1 MSKLSRYALVTIA
14 TILIVAGLRAASGF
28 LVPLVFG
35 VVIALTLAPFVRR
48 LERLMPRLIASA
60 IVVLTVVGGLGVF
73 AYSMSDEA
81 AVAIENLPAAART
94 LRQTLRSMV
103 RGGEGTLSQLQR
115 AAKELEQTASENT
128 DRPTTPRGVTPVQVV
143 EPPVD
148 FNNFVWF
155 GSQGV
160 MAVLGSMALIAFL
173 VYFLLASGDLFKRK
187 LVRLSGERLS
197 QRRVTVQVID
207 QIGERV
213 GKAMLHLVFAGIL
226 VGVAT
231 WTFLWWFGVSYPV
244 LWAVAAG
251 VFNCVPYLGPAVV
264 AAGLFLAS
272 LMQFNDV
279 ATALMVSGSSL
290 VVTTIEGSL
299 FTPIVFG
306 RTVSL
311 NPVAV
316 FVSFMF
322 WGWVWGLPG
331 MFLALPLL
339 TILKTIAE
347 SVEDLAT
354 VTELLSDT

>member
-1 MSKLSRYALVTIA
+1 MNRLQRYAVLAIA
-14 TILIVAGLRAASGF
+14 TILVVAALRAAAGF

-35 VVIALTLAPFVRR
+35 VVLALTFAPIVRR
-48 LERLMPRLIASA
+48 LERLLPRWIASA
-60 IVVLTVVGGLGVF
+60 IVVTMVVGGVGVF
-73 AYSMSDEA
+73 AWSLSDEA
-81 AVAIENLPAAART
+81 SIAVAKLPQATRT
-94 LRQTLRSMV
+94 LRQTLRGLI
-103 RGGEGTLSQLQR
+103 RGGEGTIAQLQR
-115 AAKELEQTASENT
+115 AATELQRTASENT
-128 DRPTTPRGVTPVQVV
+128 DRPQTPTGVTPVQVV

-160 MAVLGSMALIAFL
+160 LTFLGALALIAFL

-207 QIGERV
+207 QIGNRV
-213 GKAMLHLVFAGIL
+213 SQAMLHLVLASVL
-226 VGVAT
+226 VGVCT
-231 WTFLWWFGVSYPV
+231 WALLWWYGVNYPV
-244 LWAVAAG
+244 LWGVAAG
-251 VFNCVPYLGPAVV
+251 LMNCIPYLGPAVV

-272 LMQFNDV
+272 LVQFGDV
-279 ATALMVSGSSL
+279 ATATLVSGISL
-290 VVTTIEGSL
+290 VITTIEGSL
-299 FTPIVFG
+299 FTPVVFG
-306 RTVSL
+306 RSVSL

-322 WGWVWGLPG
+322 WGWLWGVPG

-339 TILKTIAE
+339 TIIKTIAE

-354 VTELLSDT
+354 VAELLSD

>member
-1 MSKLSRYALVTIA
+1 MTKLQRYAVISIA
-14 TILIVAGLRAASGF
+14 TILIVAALRAAAGF

-35 VVIALTLAPFVRR
+35 IVLALTFAPIVRRLQRAIPRWIASALVVVIAVATL
-48 LERLMPRLIASA
+48 
-60 IVVLTVVGGLGVF
+60 GGF

-81 AVAIENLPAAART
+81 SLAVQGLPEAAST
-94 LRQTLRSMV
+94 LRQTLRELV
-103 RGGEGTLSQLQR
+103 RGGESTLSQLQR
-115 AAKELEQTASENT
+115 AAKELQRTATENT
-128 DRPTTPRGVTPVQVV
+128 DRPTTPSGVTPVQVV

-148 FNNFVWF
+148 LNNFVWF

-160 MAVLGSMALIAFL
+160 LSFLGSVTLIAFL

-197 QRRVTVQVID
+197 QRRITVQVLD

-213 GKAMLHLVFAGIL
+213 GKAMSHLVIACVL
-226 VGVAT
+226 VGVIT
-231 WTFLWWFGVSYPV
+231 WALLWWFGVNYPV
-244 LWAVAAG
+244 LWGVAAG
-251 VFNCVPYLGPAVV
+251 LMNCIPYLGPAVV

-272 LMQFNDV
+272 LLQFSDL
-279 ATALMVSGSSL
+279 ATAMLIASVSL
-290 VVTTIEGSL
+290 VVTTIEGAL

-306 RTVSL
+306 RSVAL

-322 WGWVWGLPG
+322 WGWLWGIPG

-339 TILKTIAE
+339 TILKTVAE
-347 SVEDLAT
+347 SVEDLAPLA
-354 VTELLSDT
+354 ELLSD